1 MVMRRGPI
9 GGSSGSNTRPR
20 QTNRP
25 TYEDFQPRFELKEEQ
40 EAHRVLVRLPGFLKE
55 QVRITIEHNPN
66 VIRVHGQRPLGSN
79 KYSRFNQTFPIQENC
94 DVSKIDGK
102 FNDGIL
108 TITIP
113 KPVITQTAAT
123 KPVQEPPLKTAA
135 TAPKPMTQKVQE
147 DPIPSKP
154 SLTTPPAA
162 ASKAEKATFTAR
174 DEKEKDDKN
183 GGRPLGPPKGTAAET
198 KAQKDKE
205 DTVLP
210 KPVSSTQSDKQRD
223 EKRLLLLTSPET
235 GIGMPKSQEHGHDG
249 KRGKASVE
257 SVSRKGVEN
266 KGQREANG
274 KPDAEPKNAEKLVK
288 ITLHKETETGERSKE
303 ARGLSKPKED
313 SMAANAMAGAKQDMK
328 NLGNGMSD
336 EEKQMLINM
345 GAAVLVLLA
354 LGASASYNIWSS
366 ATGKN

>member
-9 GGSSGSNTRPR
+9 GGSSGTNTRPR

-40 EAHRVLVRLPGFLKE
+40 EAYIVLVHLPGFVKE

-66 VIRVHGQRPLGSN
+66 VIRVHGQRPLGNN
-79 KYSRFNQTFPIQENC
+79 KSSRFNQTFPIQENC
-94 DVSKIDGK
+94 DVSKIDAK

-123 KPVQEPPLKTAA
+123 KPVQEPPPKTAA
-135 TAPKPMTQKVQE
+135 TAPKPMPQKVQE

-154 SLTTPPAA
+154 SLTTPAAA

-205 DTVLP
+205 DAALP
-210 KPVSSTQSDKQRD
+210 IPVSSTQNFKQRD
-223 EKRLLLLTSPET
+223 EKRLLPLTSPET
-235 GIGMPKSQEHGHDG
+235 GIGMPKSQKHGHDG
-249 KRGKASVE
+249 ERGKASVE
-257 SVSRKGVEN
+257 SVSRKRVEN
-266 KGQREANG
+266 RDQREADG
-274 KPDAEPKNAEKLVK
+274 KPDAEPKNAEKLNK
-288 ITLHKETETGERSKE
+288 ITLHKETGERSKE
-303 ARGLSKPKED
+303 ARGLGKPKED
-313 SMAANAMAGAKQDMK
+313 SVAANVMGGAKQHMK